1 MLETRSRKDGTDCCV
16 SLHPKAPW
24 SLLEREVCWVQTGP
38 NVNTI
43 TTDDQPRLSSIGQGR
58 RESAKLDLQIRSE
71 LRTRW
76 WWSCVT
82 QSAGH
87 CHSNDTQLYMTVR
100 PRPLWG
106 WQGLPLHLQSASH
119 QGWSGGKTW
128 EENDLYLPTFIHKHK
143 AESSNTRPIVYQTVK
158 IRSGKIFSRL
168 WGRVEIIE
176 NVNCC

>member
-1 MLETRSRKDGTDCCV
+1 MFETRSRKDGTDRCV
-16 SLHPKAPW
+16 SLHPQAPAPP
-24 SLLEREVCWVQTGP
+24 LEREVCWVETGP

-43 TTDDQPRLSSIGQGR
+43 TTDDQPRLSSIGQGTL
-58 RESAKLDLQIRSE
+58 ESAKLDLQIRSG

-87 CHSNDTQLYMTVR
+87 CHSNDTQLYMTVW

-106 WQGLPLHLQSASH
+106 WQGLSIFNLPPIKAGLAVKPGRRVIYIYRHL
-119 QGWSGGKTW
+119 
-128 EENDLYLPTFIHKHK
+128 FINTRPR
-143 AESSNTRPIVYQTVK
+143 ENTRPIVYQTVK
-158 IRSGKIFSRL
+158 IGSSKIFSWL